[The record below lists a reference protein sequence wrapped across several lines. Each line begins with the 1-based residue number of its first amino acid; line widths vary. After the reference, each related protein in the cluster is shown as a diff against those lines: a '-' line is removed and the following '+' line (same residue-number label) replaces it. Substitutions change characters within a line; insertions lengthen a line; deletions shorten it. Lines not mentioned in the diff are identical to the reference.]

1 MQDTPDSTIDGMLR
15 EGMAQQQQGR
25 LDRAEACYRSVLER
39 TPGDPDAQHL
49 LGLIAHQK
57 NRSEEAVRL
66 LRCAIDAKP
75 GAALFHLNLAVVLQ
89 ALERDGE
96 AAEGYRRGLALDPT
110 AVWARLNLGG
120 LLLAERRYDDAAETF
135 RGGLGARPDEPNLLN
150 GLGVALLNRGKARE
164 AIEPLQRVTALQP
177 GFGMA
182 QHNLATALADIGRLA
197 ESAKAAEHAIGA
209 NPNLAAAHWHLGLW
223 HYDRGDLTKALDAF
237 DRAARVNPG
246 LALAPA
252 HAGVVLG
259 QLGETAEAA
268 RRFAT
273 ALEIDSA
280 LESFVESYRYAETQA
295 SDAASP
301 PAWFGFKA
309 SLLRSAL
316 ARAADFGL
324 VMEFGVFT
332 GRSIGVIAE
341 AVGATVHGFDSF
353 RGLPEDWID
362 GEAAGSYDS
371 QGQLPEVPETVELH
385 VGLFDETLPPFLR
398 EHSEP
403 ASFVHLDCDLY
414 ASTRSVLDILNRR
427 LIPGTILVF
436 DEYFA
441 YSGWRDHEF
450 RAFQEYIERSGKPYE
465 YLAFGVFTRQAAVR
479 LL

>member
-1 MQDTPDSTIDGMLR
+1 MQDTPDSTIHAMLR
-15 EGMAQQQQGR
+15 DGMAQQQKGR
-25 LDRAEACYRSVLER
+25 LDRAEACYRSVLEQI
-39 TPGDPDAQHL
+39 PEHPDACHL

-66 LRCAIDAKP
+66 IRRAIDAKP
-75 GAALFHLNLAVVLQ
+75 GFALFHLNLAVVLQ
-89 ALERDGE
+89 ALKRGGE

-120 LLLAERRYDDAAETF
+120 LLLAGRRYDDAAETF
-135 RGGLGARPDEPNLLN
+135 RGGLGDRPDEPNLLN
-150 GLGVALLNRGKARE
+150 GLGVALLRRGKARE
-164 AIEPLQRVTALQP
+164 AIEPLQRATALQP
-177 GFGMA
+177 RFAMA
-182 QHNLATALADIGRLA
+182 HHNLATALADIGRLD
-197 ESAKAAEHAIGA
+197 ESAKAAEHAIAA

-223 HYDRGDLTKALDAF
+223 HYDRGNLPRALAAF
-237 DRAARVNPG
+237 DQAARANPG

-252 HAGVVLG
+252 YAGVVLG
-259 QLGETAEAA
+259 QLGETAEAE

-273 ALEIDSA
+273 TLEIDPA
-280 LESFVESYRYAETQA
+280 FESFVESYRYAEKQA
-295 SDAASP
+295 SAAASP

-316 ARAADFGL
+316 ARAAGSGL
-324 VMEFGVFT
+324 VLEFGVFT

-341 AVGATVHGFDSF
+341 VAGGKVHGFDSF
-353 RGLPEDWID
+353 QGLPEDWID

-371 QGQLPEVPETVELH
+371 QGQLPEVPDTVELH

-414 ASTRSVLDILNRR
+414 SSTRTVLDILDRR
-427 LIPGTILVF
+427 LMPGTILVF

-450 RAFQEYIERSGKPYE
+450 KAFQEYVERSGRPYE

-479 LL
+479 LH